1 MGALSPD
8 KAGLLR
14 RLIDGAP
21 DGVLRRLEHALSDD
35 AVRDGPL
42 GSVWTLV
49 EREAQDRA
57 FRNLA
62 LAPILGMFSGPM
74 AQFPPGQLGQ
84 LWSHLK
90 AAHPG
95 AIERAHISA
104 LAYNPEDVDP
114 ATFDALCRL
123 AAQDLEAP
131 DRPAALA
138 GFDAGRMLPVLA
150 LAPIV
155 RRCLPHLGEW
165 LARMDQER
173 RAAARLAYRDSV
185 AVAPD
190 AGPLF
195 FQMLASRLAEPG
207 QVLRIIS
214 AVMDRPSERYLA
226 ASELGPFGTM
236 LLDAI
241 DGHLATVR
249 GFDTGGGEAAG
260 RAAGRAVHQAST
272 AITEL
277 EEAVQLSK
285 DGDWGKRLAGQ
296 KRGLAL
302 SVEGRLKE
310 IEAAVGQALPVQ
322 AIRYSARLIRAAPKL
337 TADPDPRAVGHALS
351 LLAFAEEVRSNAD
364 TGGFGATRARILEAV
379 DNHIESYVE
388 DALDHL
394 RADEIEEPA
403 RVRAFLAVA
412 ADILALI
419 KDEKAAQIVRRR
431 LAAA

>member
-1 MGALSPD
+1 MGELSPA

-14 RLIDGAP
+14 MLIDGAP
-21 DGVLRRLEHALSDD
+21 DSVLRRLEHALSDD

-42 GSVWTLV
+42 GSVWMLV
-49 EREAQDRA
+49 EREAQDRV

-62 LAPILGMFSGPM
+62 LSPILGMFSGRM
-74 AQFPPGQLGQ
+74 AQFPPGQLAR

-90 AAHPG
+90 AAHPR
-95 AIERAHISA
+95 AIEQAHISA
-104 LAYNPEDVDP
+104 KAYNPEDVDP
-114 ATFDALCRL
+114 ATFDALCLL
-123 AAQDLEAP
+123 AAQDLQAAE
-131 DRPAALA
+131 RPAALA
-138 GFDAGRMLPVLA
+138 GFDAERMLPVLA

-155 RRCLPHLGEW
+155 RRCLAHLGEW
-165 LARMDQER
+165 IVRMDQER

-226 ASELGPFGTM
+226 ASELGPFGIM
-236 LLDAI
+236 VMDAI
-241 DGHLATVR
+241 DDHLAVVR
-249 GFDTGGGEAAG
+249 GFDTRGGEAAG
-260 RAAGRAVHQAST
+260 REAGRAVHQAST

-337 TADPDPRAVGHALS
+337 TADPDPKAVGHAKS
-351 LLAFAEEVRSNAD
+351 LLAFAEEVRSHAD

-379 DNHIESYVE
+379 DKHIESYVE
-388 DALDHL
+388 DALEHL
-394 RADEIEEPA
+394 RAEEIEEPE

>member
-1 MGALSPD
+1 M
-8 KAGLLR
+8 
-14 RLIDGAP
+14 LIDSAP
-21 DGVLRRLEHALSDD
+21 DSVLRKLEHALSDD

-42 GSVWTLV
+42 GSVWMLV
-49 EREAQDRA
+49 DRETKDRTV
-57 FRNLA
+57 RNMA
-62 LAPILGMFSGPM
+62 LAPIIGLFSGPL

-84 LWSHLK
+84 LWKHLK
-90 AAHPG
+90 AAWPG
-95 AIERAHISA
+95 PVGQAQSSA
-104 LAYNPEDVDP
+104 CAYNPEDIDP
-114 ATFDALCRL
+114 AAFDALCAL
-123 AAQDLEAP
+123 AAQDLEAEAP
-131 DRPAALA
+131 PAALA
-138 GFDAGRMLPVLA
+138 AFDAPRLLPALA

-155 RRCLPHLGEW
+155 RRCLPQLGGW

-195 FQMLASRLAEPG
+195 FQMLASRLGEPG
-207 QVLRIIS
+207 QILRIIS

-226 ASELGPFGTM
+226 SSDLASFGVM
-236 LLDAI
+236 VMDSI
-241 DGHLATVR
+241 DDHLKVVR
-249 GFDTGGGEAAG
+249 NFDTSGGEPAG

-272 AITEL
+272 AIAEL

-310 IEAAVGQALPVQ
+310 VEAAVGQALPVQ
-322 AIRYSARLIRAAPKL
+322 AIRYSARLIKAAPKL
-337 TADPDPRAVGHALS
+337 SADPDPKAVGHAMS
-351 LLAFAEEVRSNAD
+351 LLAFSEEVRSSAD

-379 DNHIESYVE
+379 DKHIDPYVE
-388 DALDHL
+388 DALEHL
-394 RADEIEEPA
+394 RSDEVEDPG
-403 RVRAFLAVA
+403 RVRAFLAIA
-412 ADILALI
+412 ADILALC
-419 KDEKAAQIVRRR
+419 KDDKAAQIVRRR

>member
-1 MGALSPD
+1 MGELSPA

-14 RLIDGAP
+14 MLIDSAP

-42 GSVWTLV
+42 GSVWMLV

-57 FRNLA
+57 FRNLV

-74 AQFPPGQLGQ
+74 AQFPPVQLGR

-90 AAHPG
+90 AAHP
-95 AIERAHISA
+95 APVEQAHVSA

-114 ATFDALCRL
+114 ATFDALCLL
-123 AAQDLEAP
+123 AAQDLQAP
-131 DRPAALA
+131 ERPAALA
-138 GFDAGRMLPVLA
+138 GFDAERLLPVLS

-226 ASELGPFGTM
+226 SSELGPFGTM

-241 DGHLATVR
+241 DEHLAAVR

-260 RAAGRAVHQAST
+260 REAGRAVHQAST
-272 AITEL
+272 AISEL

-322 AIRYSARLIRAAPKL
+322 AIRYSARLIKAAPKL
-337 TADPDPRAVGHALS
+337 TADPDPRAVGHAMS

-379 DNHIESYVE
+379 DKHVEPYVE
-388 DALDHL
+388 DALEQL
-394 RADEIEEPA
+394 RAEETEDPA